1 MHSGK
6 KSNAQWRKTKKKRSS
21 YSQNWIRSKDNLFT
35 AVVLLILWEGTI
47 LQLWMC
53 SIVLINLSAM
63 INLAEKKTNQAWW
76 PKSLKI
82 LNYSEKDLL
91 IIDKTTGHP
100 IFPSR
105 LSLPNNGY
113 DVNCFVLLLFLK
125 KASVKKRK
133 MVPLDDLLN
142 FLTFLL
148 WVFGSKFSSIICHLL
163 FLLLPHSHPCLHSD
177 IRYNMMHFLPRNP
190 KKITEK

>member
-1 MHSGK
+1 MHSGEK
-6 KSNAQWRKTKKKRSS
+6 LRRRGVLSM
-21 YSQNWIRSKDNLFT
+21 NWIRSKDNLFT
-35 AVVLLILWEGTI
+35 TVVLLILWEGTI

-148 WVFGSKFSSIICHLL
+148 WVFGSTILFDHLSST
-163 FLLLPHSHPCLHSD
+163 FPSPASFPPVFAQW
-177 IRYNMMHFLPRNP
+177 Y
-190 KKITEK
+190 KI